1 MTDENKQIIEVKQ
14 DEVKPVE
21 GTDAI
26 ISKEEFLQLKA
37 FKENA
42 EKREKELE
50 EKKKADEV
58 AKLSEIEKI
67 KLKEKEKEIELA
79 KEQSK
84 KEVML
89 DLLSADKD
97 FLDFIHADKADDL
110 KDYSYSRLL
119 ALNAKYKNQ
128 TSLEREKNKTKVKDT
143 PGPIGNNGS
152 GIKKKIT
159 DEDFIKEYS
168 KK

>member
-1 MTDENKQIIEVKQ
+1 MENENKQIIEVKQ
-14 DEVKPVE
+14 DEVKPIE
-21 GTDAI
+21 KTDDV

-50 EKKKADEV
+50 EKKKADEI

-84 KEVML
+84 TEVML

-128 TSLEREKNKTKVKDT
+128 TSLEKEKNKKKVENT
-143 PGPIGNNGS
+143 PGPIGNVLPRKGTRKNS
-152 GIKKKIT
+152 Y
-159 DEDFIKEYS
+159 KEYD
-168 KK
+168 